1 MPVFPCRINGGPQ
14 NVKSGTI
21 GRDKIRI
28 SGKEGEG
35 MFRRL
40 NDALPELL
48 LGILIYGIVIQ
59 VTGVWFAE
67 DRLRYSS
74 GLWIGIATE
83 MGMAYH
89 IARIIAETI
98 DSMDAQKARARII
111 AKGILR
117 YAAVV
122 AVFMVTLYFG
132 LGNLVTLF
140 IGVMGLKIS
149 AYLQPAL
156 HKVLKKVTGKGGGSS
171 DETNT
176 VEREVKM

>member
-1 MPVFPCRINGGPQ
+1 
-14 NVKSGTI
+14 
-21 GRDKIRI
+21 
-28 SGKEGEG
+28 

-40 NDALPELL
+40 NEALPELL
-48 LGILIYGIVIQ
+48 LGIFIYGIVIQ

-74 GLWIGIATE
+74 GLWIGIVTA

-89 IARIIAETI
+89 IARIIAESVDAI
-98 DSMDAQKARARII
+98 DPIKERNRII

-122 AVFMVTLYFG
+122 IVFTVTVYFD

-140 IGVMGLKIS
+140 LGVMGLKIS

-156 HKVLKKVTGKGGGSS
+156 HKVHIKVTGKGGGSS

-176 VEREVKM
+176 MEREVKM

>member
-1 MPVFPCRINGGPQ
+1 
-14 NVKSGTI
+14 
-21 GRDKIRI
+21 
-28 SGKEGEG
+28 

-40 NDALPELL
+40 NQALPELL
-48 LGILIYGIVIQ
+48 LGILLYGIVIQ
-59 VTGVWFAE
+59 VTGVWFAQ

-74 GLWIGIATE
+74 GLWIGIVTA
-83 MGMAYH
+83 MAMAYH

-98 DSMDAQKARARII
+98 DCMDAHKVRVQIT

-122 AVFMVTLYFG
+122 VVFSITMYFD

-140 IGVMGLKIS
+140 LGVMGLKIS
-149 AYLQPAL
+149 AYLQPFL
-156 HKVLKKVTGKGGGSS
+156 HKVLSKVTRKGGGSS

-176 VEREVKM
+176 MEREVKM

>member
-1 MPVFPCRINGGPQ
+1 
-14 NVKSGTI
+14 
-21 GRDKIRI
+21 
-28 SGKEGEG
+28 

-48 LGILIYGIVIQ
+48 LGIFIYGVVIQ
-59 VTGVWFAE
+59 LAGVWFVE

-74 GLWIGIATE
+74 GLWIGIVTA
-83 MGMAYH
+83 MAMAYH

-98 DSMDAQKARARII
+98 DSMDAAKARGRII
-111 AKGILR
+111 AKGIAR
-117 YAAVV
+117 YAAVA
-122 AVFMVTLYFG
+122 AVFTVTMYFD

-140 IGVMGLKIS
+140 LGVMGLKIS

-156 HKVLKKVTGKGGGSS
+156 HKLMIRVTGKGGVSS
-171 DETNT
+171 DKTNT

>member
-1 MPVFPCRINGGPQ
+1 
-14 NVKSGTI
+14 
-21 GRDKIRI
+21 
-28 SGKEGEG
+28 

-74 GLWIGIATE
+74 GLWIGIATA

-149 AYLQPAL
+149 AYLQPA
-156 HKVLKKVTGKGGGSS
+156 
-171 DETNT
+171 
-176 VEREVKM
+176 